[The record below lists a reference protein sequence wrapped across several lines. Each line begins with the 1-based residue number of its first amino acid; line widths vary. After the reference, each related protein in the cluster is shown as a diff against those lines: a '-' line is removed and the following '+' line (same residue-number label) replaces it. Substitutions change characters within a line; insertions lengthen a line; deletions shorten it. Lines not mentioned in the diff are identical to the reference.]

1 VAPGWEVGLFGADA
15 AHIAWWQMC
24 ARAVIVFVA
33 GLVLIRLVGART
45 FSRASPVDIVVSVVL
60 GSNLSRA
67 ITGSVLL
74 GPTLLASAVIV
85 GLHACLIRLGVYSHW
100 AGVLMKGR
108 PAILVKDGRECPG
121 AVKREG
127 ISRGDFEELLREAG
141 LTDIKEVRL
150 ATRERS
156 GKVSVLKHAPGDNG
170 ERAPHT
176 DSRPRGD
183 LEHAAVADAA
193 AERDVDRPSG
203 GAPA

>member
-1 VAPGWEVGLFGADA
+1 MGGDWATGLFGADA
-15 AHIAWWQMC
+15 AHIQWWQMC
-24 ARAVIVFVA
+24 ARAAIVFVA
-33 GLVLIRLVGART
+33 GLVLIRAVGTRT

-74 GPTLLASAVIV
+74 WPTLAASAVIV
-85 GLHACLIRLGVYSHW
+85 ALHALLIRLGVYSHW

-108 PAILVKDGRECPG
+108 PAILVKDGAECPG

-141 LTDIKEVRL
+141 LTDVTEVRL
-150 ATRERS
+150 AVRERS
-156 GKVSVLKHAPGDNG
+156 GKVSVIKHTPAPGG

-176 DSRPRGD
+176 DQRPRGD
-183 LEHAAVADAA
+183 LEHAAVEDAN
-193 AERDVDRPSG
+193 AERDVDRSLG
-203 GAPA
+203 GGPA